1 MQQMCNPQLITP
13 FTTWK
18 GFVSTFGGPPMDDY
32 FEFMHAHDIQI
43 EEWWLYWSPN
53 YVYIIK
59 GIVAPI
65 GAMATP
71 SINSTSGSR
80 NVSDSGTI

>member
-1 MQQMCNPQLITP
+1 
-13 FTTWK
+13 
-18 GFVSTFGGPPMDDY
+18 MDDY
-32 FEFMHAHDIQI
+32 LEFMHAHDIQI

-53 YVYIIK
+53 YVSITK

-80 NVSDSGTI
+80 KC

>member
-1 MQQMCNPQLITP
+1 M
-13 FTTWK
+13 TWK

-32 FEFMHAHDIQI
+32 LEFMHAHDIQI

-53 YVYIIK
+53 YVSITK

-80 NVSDSGTI
+80 KC